1 MWMGVK
7 LAPAEESWD
16 KSQGYL
22 IMVNMMNMIMNMLNM
37 MMTMTTATKMT
48 VWVMHSV

>member
-22 IMVNMMNMIMNMLNM
+22 IMVNMMNMVNSMNIMM
-37 MMTMTTATKMT
+37 KMKIAIT
-48 VWVMHSV
+48 RPIFGLGA